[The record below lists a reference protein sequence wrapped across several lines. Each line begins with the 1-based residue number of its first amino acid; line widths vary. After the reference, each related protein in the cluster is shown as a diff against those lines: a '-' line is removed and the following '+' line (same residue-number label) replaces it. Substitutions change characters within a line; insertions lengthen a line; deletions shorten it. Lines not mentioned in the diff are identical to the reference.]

1 MLYNKCFLKV
11 RICSY
16 ILWYRIF
23 GFVEMIMQCINVFG
37 MLMTQN
43 KFGYC
48 TYFRQAKRKA
58 MMNLHHGWLLS
69 ATIFGIAAEKV
80 EEIQMI

>member
-1 MLYNKCFLKV
+1 MV
-11 RICSY
+11 
-16 ILWYRIF
+16 
-23 GFVEMIMQCINVFG
+23 MQCIDVFG

-43 KFGYC
+43 KFGYS
-48 TYFRQAKRKA
+48 TYLTQAKRKA
-58 MMNLHHGWLLS
+58 MINLHHGWLLS